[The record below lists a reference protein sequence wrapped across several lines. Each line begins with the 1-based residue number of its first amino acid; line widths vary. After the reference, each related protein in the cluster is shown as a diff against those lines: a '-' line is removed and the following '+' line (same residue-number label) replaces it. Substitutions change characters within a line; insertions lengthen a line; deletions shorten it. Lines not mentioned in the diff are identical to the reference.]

1 MDQLSSVV
9 PPNSKLCPRS
19 IGLLILGQP
28 NLWENN
34 ILGAEEILRNS
45 NIREGIKP
53 EYIYISANQQAFYI
67 IYSTQT
73 TCKTKC
79 SYVSLVSKLYSWA
92 SITLF
97 SNVFGYIFTNYVFQL
112 HWELTVTAVV

>member
-45 NIREGIKP
+45 NIQEGIKP

-73 TCKTKC
+73 TCKTKR
-79 SYVSLVSKLYSWA
+79 SYVSLVGKLYSWT